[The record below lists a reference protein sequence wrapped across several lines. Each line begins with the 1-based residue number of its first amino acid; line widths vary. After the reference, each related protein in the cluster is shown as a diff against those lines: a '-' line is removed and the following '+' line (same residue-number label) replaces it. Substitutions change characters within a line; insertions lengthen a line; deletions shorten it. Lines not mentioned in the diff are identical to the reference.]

1 MALFK
6 LPENLGIKIRKHL
19 YDRRKEFLEMELKLF
34 TRELRSYFTKEEIE
48 QIAHKTKFV
57 QRKSKLAAW
66 QMLRLCAF
74 EKANVAK
81 DTLVKLSTKVS
92 KNNNQVISKQGLDQ
106 RFNENCV
113 KFLKSIFQQLL
124 KNRLSSQT
132 VIQSGLSFNRIRI
145 LDATS
150 FQVPDNYAE
159 KYPGSGG
166 CANTAGL
173 KIQLEYELKSGKI
186 INMQSG
192 AGSNSDSRF
201 ATETKNT
208 IEKNDLIIR
217 DLGYFSIDSF
227 KNIEENEAFYISR
240 LKPNIATYIRNPN
253 PEYYKNGSIKKSS
266 LFIRIDLKEVMNDME
281 YGEMRE
287 FKEIYLCKKEQYKTR
302 LIIYKLTEKQLHERQ
317 VKTAKSARKKGIT
330 KSQNTLSLL
339 GITTYITNI
348 PPELY
353 DLEKIYE
360 IYTLRWN
367 IEIIFKV
374 WKSIYHINK
383 LKKVKIERFECQLYG
398 KLILILVSSTMLF
411 KFRKIVAVSK
421 GKEVSEI
428 QLAQVINEFIKEFY
442 ISTIKTFEKTFNI
455 ILYIYELA
463 YKNALKPRKK
473 GEKTPFDIIGVV
485 FDSQIIGKEI
495 GKIA

>member
-1 MALFK
+1 MGNK
-6 LPENLGIKIRKHL
+6 VRKHL

-34 TRELRSYFTKEEIE
+34 ANELRRYFAKEGIE
-48 QIAHKTKFV
+48 QIARKTKFV
-57 QRKSKLAAW
+57 KRKSKLDAW

-74 EKANVAK
+74 ESADVAK

-92 KNNNQVISKQGLDQ
+92 KNNNQAISKQGLDQ

-113 KFLKSIFQQLL
+113 KFLKSVFQQLL

-132 VIQSGLSFNRIRI
+132 IIQSNLSFNRIRI

-192 AGSNSDSRF
+192 AGSNSDSKF
-201 ATETKNT
+201 ATETRNT
-208 IEKNDLIIR
+208 IKKDDLIIR

-227 KNIEENEAFYISR
+227 KNIEENRAFYISR
-240 LKPNIATYIRNPN
+240 LKPNIATYIKNPY
-253 PEYYKNGSIKKSS
+253 PEYCRNGSIKKST
-266 LFIRIDLKEVMNDME
+266 LFIRIDLKEVMNEME
-281 YGEMRE
+281 YGEMKE
-287 FKEIYLCKKEQYKTR
+287 FKEIYIGREEKYKTR
-302 LIIYKLTEKQLHERQ
+302 MIIYKLTEKQLYERQ
-317 VKTAKSARKKGIT
+317 VKTVKTAKKKGIT
-330 KSQNTLSLL
+330 KSQNTISLL

-348 PPELY
+348 PSELY

-374 WKSIYHINK
+374 WKSIYHVDK
-383 LKKVKIERFECQLYG
+383 LKKVKLERFECQLYG

-421 GKEVSEI
+421 NKEVSEI
-428 QLAQVINEFIKEFY
+428 QLAQVINEFIKDFY
-442 ISTIKTFEKTFNI
+442 ISTIKAFEKTFNI
-455 ILYIYELA
+455 ILCIYELA
-463 YKNALKPRKK
+463 YKNTLKPRRK
-473 GEKTPFDIIGVV
+473 GKKTPFDIIGVV
-485 FDSQIIGKEI
+485 FDSHVIGKEI
-495 GKIA
+495 EKIAI